1 MSKKQKQQV
10 ADVNEFWSL
19 ARSFLKVYLPNARE
33 VSQNTIKAYKQALET
48 FIEFLEGSG
57 FARDTITIGVFTP
70 SCVENFMVWMAKER
84 NCKPRTCNLRLSA
97 IKTFLRYCAR
107 HTIANESISRDVL
120 ELPMK
125 KVRKEKI
132 EYMSNEAV
140 AAIISAPDNRRTTGR
155 RNKAMLS
162 LLYDS
167 AARVQE
173 LIDIEVGDLY
183 LNENDTENCES
194 FVTLNGKGGKL
205 RNVILSPKIV
215 KLIVSYLNEFH
226 PENKRNAPLFYT
238 KRSGSLYP
246 LSEDS
251 VSRILKDSAKKA
263 RLHTPDIP
271 QRVHCHLLRKSRAM
285 HLYISGVPLPAIM
298 ELLGHESMN
307 TTSGFYAFVT
317 WEMVSEA
324 MQKANEG
331 HLDGEMLWKD
341 PHVLKQV
348 YTLD

>member
-1 MSKKQKQQV
+1 MSKILQD

-33 VSQNTIKAYKQALET
+33 VSPNTIKAYKQALEAL
-48 FIEFLEGSG
+48 INYLEDTGHS
-57 FARDTITIGVFTP
+57 RDTITIDSFTP
-70 SCVENFMVWMAKER
+70 ACIEGFMVWMSKEQ

-97 IKTFLRYCAR
+97 VKTFLRYCAR
-107 HTIANESISRDVL
+107 HAITNESISREVL
-120 ELPMK
+120 DLPMK

-132 EYMSNEAV
+132 EYMTNEAV
-140 AAIISAPDNRRTTGR
+140 AAIIDAPDNSKISGR

-173 LIDIEVGDLY
+173 LVDIKVNDLY
-183 LNENDTENCES
+183 LNEKDSVGSES
-194 FVTLNGKGGKL
+194 FVTLRGKGDKL
-205 RNVILSPKIV
+205 RNVILSPQIV
-215 KLIVSYLNEFH
+215 KLLLSYLNEFH
-226 PENKRNAPLFYT
+226 HGEVRGTPLFYT
-238 KRSGSLYP
+238 KRAGSLWP
-246 LSEDS
+246 LSVDS
-251 VSRILKDSAKKA
+251 VSRVLKENADKA
-263 RLHTPDIP
+263 RLCIPGIPDRI
-271 QRVHCHLLRKSRAM
+271 HCHLLRKSRAM
-285 HLYISGVPLPAIM
+285 HLYIAGVPLPAIM
-298 ELLGHESMN
+298 ELLGHASMN

-331 HLDGEMLWKD
+331 HLDGEMLWKE
-341 PHVLKQV
+341 PHILKQI

>member
-1 MSKKQKQQV
+1 MSKRQQN

-33 VSQNTIKAYKQALET
+33 VSMNTVKAYKQALESL
-48 FIEFLEGSG
+48 IKYLEDSG
-57 FARDTITIGVFTP
+57 TARDAITIGAFTP
-70 SCVENFMVWMAKER
+70 ACIEGFMVWMSTSQHL
-84 NCKPRTCNLRLSA
+84 KPRTSNLRLSA

-107 HTIANESISRDVL
+107 HAITNESISREVL

-140 AAIISAPDNRRTTGR
+140 AAIINAPDDRKATGR

-173 LIDIEVGDLY
+173 LVDIKVNDLY
-183 LNENDTENCES
+183 LNEGDNTNNEP
-194 FVTLNGKGGKL
+194 FVTLHGKGDKL

-215 KLIVSYLNEFH
+215 NLILSYLNEFH
-226 PENKRNAPLFYT
+226 SGDRRNAPLFYT
-238 KRSGSLYP
+238 KRSGSLWP

-251 VSRILKDSAKKA
+251 VSRVLKENAKKA
-263 RLHTPDIP
+263 RLCVPDIP
-271 QRVHCHLLRKSRAM
+271 ERVHCHLLRKSRAM
-285 HLYISGVPLPAIM
+285 HLYIAGVPLPAIM
-298 ELLGHESMN
+298 ELLGHASMN
-307 TTSGFYAFVT
+307 TTTGFYAFVT

-324 MQKANEG
+324 MEKANEG
-331 HLDGEMLWKD
+331 HLDGEMLWKE
-341 PHVLKQV
+341 PQVLKQL

>member
-1 MSKKQKQQV
+1 MNKRQQN

-33 VSQNTIKAYKQALET
+33 VSQNTVKAYKQAMESLIKYLEDS
-48 FIEFLEGSG
+48 GS
-57 FARDTITIGVFTP
+57 ARNTITISTFTP
-70 SCVENFMVWMAKER
+70 ACIEGFMVWMSTAQHL
-84 NCKPRTCNLRLSA
+84 KPRTCNLRLSA

-107 HTIANESISRDVL
+107 HAIANESISREVL
-120 ELPMK
+120 DLPMK
-125 KVRKEKI
+125 KVRKDKI

-140 AAIISAPDNRRTTGR
+140 AAIMNAPDNRKATGR
-155 RNKAMLS
+155 RDKAMLS

-173 LIDIEVGDLY
+173 LVDIKVGDLY
-183 LNENDTENCES
+183 LNEDGNANNKS
-194 FVTLNGKGGKL
+194 FVTLHGKGDKL

-215 KLIVSYLNEFH
+215 KLILSYLNEFH
-226 PENKRNAPLFYT
+226 PEDNRDAPLFYT
-238 KRSGSLYP
+238 KRSRALWP

-251 VSRILKDSAKKA
+251 VSRVLKENANKA
-263 RLHTPDIP
+263 RLCVPDIP
-271 QRVHCHLLRKSRAM
+271 ERVHCHLLRKSRAM
-285 HLYISGVPLPAIM
+285 HLYIAGVPLPAIM
-298 ELLGHESMN
+298 ELLGHASMN

-324 MQKANEG
+324 MEKANEG
-331 HLDGEMLWKD
+331 HLDGKMPWKE
-341 PHVLKQV
+341 PQILKQL